1 LITIKISKR
10 LKIQKYKNNGLRI
23 FINLKIKNINKWFS
37 LKLTE
42 REIELLRYI
51 IKILKEV

>member
-1 LITIKISKR
+1 LITVKISKR
-10 LKIQKYKNNGLRI
+10 LKVQKYKNNGLRI
-23 FINLKIKNINKWFS
+23 FIYFKIINKWFS

-51 IKILKEV
+51 IKIFKE